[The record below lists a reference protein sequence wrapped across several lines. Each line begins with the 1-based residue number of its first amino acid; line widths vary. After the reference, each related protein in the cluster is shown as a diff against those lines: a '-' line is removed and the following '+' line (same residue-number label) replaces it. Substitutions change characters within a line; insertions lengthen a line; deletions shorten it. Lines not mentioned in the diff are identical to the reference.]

1 MGPMATMAR
10 NRALAAQ
17 LAVMAAGTA
26 AIAAA
31 AYVLDAADAAVWCA
45 VTGVWCLAV
54 FVVVSFR
61 RYAQIVRLS
70 SEVDEVLHGGRRTD
84 FTRCSEGD
92 VAALAS
98 ELAKMVA
105 RLRRVSDQLAGE
117 KARLA
122 DAMADIS
129 HQIRTPLTALALA
142 LPRIERADD
151 AAVRRRLVRE
161 AETLLA
167 RTSWLVASLLRMA
180 KVEAGAL
187 DVVRRAT
194 PLSEVIARAVQPLE
208 AAFDVRGVELRVNV
222 AGDPA
227 PAIDG
232 RWCAEAFGNVVK
244 NCMEHT
250 PEGGVVSVTA
260 SEDALAFR
268 VTVEDTGAG
277 IDLADLPHVFER
289 FYRGTHGAQDGAQEG
304 QAGAT
309 EGFGI
314 GLALAQALVS
324 AQGGSIRASNRAEGG
339 ARFEIAFPKVVV

>member
-1 MGPMATMAR
+1 MGAMATMAR

-17 LAVMAAGTA
+17 LAVMAVGAA

-54 FVVVSFR
+54 FAVVSFR

-161 AETLLA
+161 AETLLD

-222 AGDPA
+222 ADDPA

-289 FYRGTHGAQDGAQEG
+289 FYRGTRGVQDGAQEG

-339 ARFEIAFPKVVV
+339 ALFEIAFPKVVV

>member
-1 MGPMATMAR
+1 MGAMATVAR

-17 LAVMAAGTA
+17 LAAMAAGTA

-31 AYVLDAADAAVWCA
+31 AYVLDAANAAVWCA

-54 FVVVSFR
+54 FAVVSCR

-117 KARLA
+117 KTRLA

-151 AAVRRRLVRE
+151 AAVRRRLARE
-161 AETLLA
+161 AETLLD

-232 RWCAEAFGNVVK
+232 RWCAEALGNVVK

-250 PEGGVVSVTA
+250 PAGGTVSVTA
-260 SEDALAFR
+260 GEDALAFR

-277 IDLADLPHVFER
+277 IDSADLPHVFER
-289 FYRGTHGAQDGAQEG
+289 FYRGTHGAHDGAQEG
-304 QAGAT
+304 STGAT

>member
-1 MGPMATMAR
+1 MGAMATMAR

-26 AIAAA
+26 AIVAA

-54 FVVVSFR
+54 FAVVSFR
-61 RYAQIVRLS
+61 RYAQIVRLL

-161 AETLLA
+161 AETLLD

-187 DVVRRAT
+187 DVARRAT

-268 VTVEDTGAG
+268 VTMEDTGAG

>member
-1 MGPMATMAR
+1 MGAMATMAR

-54 FVVVSFR
+54 FAVVSFR

-161 AETLLA
+161 AETLLD

-289 FYRGTHGAQDGAQEG
+289 FYRGTHGARGSRLRFPRWWCRHRARCMRHAAVDSLKARKPTHQVSRLSKKLVGL
-304 QAGAT
+304 T
-309 EGFGI
+309 GFEP
-314 GLALAQALVS
+314 AA
-324 AQGGSIRASNRAEGG
+324 
-339 ARFEIAFPKVVV
+339 P

>member
-1 MGPMATMAR
+1 MGAMATMAR

-26 AIAAA
+26 AIVAA

-54 FVVVSFR
+54 FAVVSFR

-161 AETLLA
+161 AETLLD

-194 PLSEVIARAVQPLE
+194 PLAEVIARAVQPLE
-208 AAFDVRGVELRVNV
+208 TAFDVRGVELRVNV
-222 AGDPA
+222 ADDPA

-232 RWCAEAFGNVVK
+232 RWCAEALGNVVK

-250 PEGGVVSVTA
+250 PAGGTVSVTA
-260 SEDALAFR
+260 REDALAFR

-277 IDLADLPHVFER
+277 IDPADLPHVFER